1 MATAR
6 LPVVLLNGPVYV
18 GAAGDERIV
27 GYVNDLDDPSRRHPV
42 ELHALAGGQTVHGYP
57 VGALVPLSRP
67 GREDHRAAR
76 HGRWQPAGG
85 RGLMRLHWSHL
96 NQECESRQAAASVGA
111 RRGL

>member
-6 LPVVLLNGPVYV
+6 LPVMLLNGPVYV

-57 VGALVPLSRP
+57 VVALVPLSRP
-67 GREDHRAAR
+67 DAMVIE
-76 HGRWQPAGG
+76 QPVTVVG
-85 RGLMRLHWSHL
+85 
-96 NQECESRQAAASVGA
+96 SRPADAV
-111 RRGL
+111 